1 MLIDLREQGD
11 AAIPERDVCIV
22 GTGVAGITLARRLVQ
37 LGHGVCM
44 LESGGLDFEQPT
56 QDLYRGAN
64 VGMPYYDLDQS
75 RLRFFGGTI
84 SIWGGRCALLDPI
97 DFERREW
104 VPHSGWPIVRSDL
117 DPYYRVAHRQF
128 ELGDF
133 NYERDIWA
141 TLGIAPQS
149 LDSDRL
155 TTGLW
160 RFDERNECYT
170 ASRSKDLLDSPDVTV
185 VLHANAVHVQ
195 ASPNARAVLHI
206 VVRPLDGKPREV
218 KARHYVL
225 ACGAIENA
233 RLLLVSNDVEA
244 QGIGNRHDQVGRY
257 FMEHPTGRIGHV
269 HTPRP
274 YEMWDAFQK
283 RFMPSG
289 PPLAPVLRLTDATQ
303 RATRALNSIATFKLQ
318 RPPSLGVP
326 ISNRIYQNI
335 KHGVDPNRRG
345 RALDHAYRGVRAWF
359 QRDIRGPFK
368 RLRAR
373 MGTSGLY
380 LIVRSEQAPNP
391 DSRVRLSSER
401 DALGNLRADLDWQ
414 LCDAEK
420 HSAGVFV
427 ETFDAELKRVGLGS
441 VERSEWLTTPEPQWP
456 VDPTVGNHPIAGYH
470 HMGTTR
476 MSADPAEGVVTA
488 HCNVFGY
495 DNLFVAGSSVFSTSG
510 WANPTLTLVAL
521 ALRLG
526 DHLDARLSATS
537 TSSRGYF
544 TSAS

>member
-1 MLIDLREQGD
+1 M
-11 AAIPERDVCIV
+11 
-22 GTGVAGITLARRLVQ
+22 
-37 LGHGVCM
+37 
-44 LESGGLDFEQPT
+44 
-56 QDLYRGAN
+56 
-64 VGMPYYDLDQS
+64 
-75 RLRFFGGTI
+75 
-84 SIWGGRCALLDPI
+84 
-97 DFERREW
+97 
-104 VPHSGWPIVRSDL
+104 
-117 DPYYRVAHRQF
+117 
-128 ELGDF
+128 
-133 NYERDIWA
+133 
-141 TLGIAPQS
+141 
-149 LDSDRL
+149 
-155 TTGLW
+155 
-160 RFDERNECYT
+160 
-170 ASRSKDLLDSPDVTV
+170 
-185 VLHANAVHVQ
+185 
-195 ASPNARAVLHI
+195 
-206 VVRPLDGKPREV
+206 
-218 KARHYVL
+218 
-225 ACGAIENA
+225 
-233 RLLLVSNDVEA
+233 
-244 QGIGNRHDQVGRY
+244 
-257 FMEHPTGRIGHV
+257 
-269 HTPRP
+269 
-274 YEMWDAFQK
+274 
-283 RFMPSG
+283 
-289 PPLAPVLRLTDATQ
+289 
-303 RATRALNSIATFKLQ
+303 
-318 RPPSLGVP
+318 P

-335 KHGVDPNRRG
+335 KHAVDPNRRG

-359 QRDIRGPFK
+359 HRDIRGPFK

-488 HCNVFGY
+488 NCNVFGY

>member
-22 GTGVAGITLARRLVQ
+22 GTGVAGITLARRLVD
-37 LGHGVCM
+37 LKRTVCM

-56 QDLYRGAN
+56 QDLYLGSN

-84 SIWGGRCALLDPI
+84 GIWGGRCALLDPI

-104 VPHSGWPIVRSDL
+104 VPHSGWPITRNDL

-133 NYERDIWA
+133 NYERDIWPS
-141 TLGIAPQS
+141 LGVAPLS

-170 ASRSKDLLDSPDVTV
+170 ASGSKDLIGSRDVTV

-195 ASPNARAVLHI
+195 ASADAGSILHV
-206 VVRPLDGKPREV
+206 VVRALDGKPRQV

-244 QGIGNRHDQVGRY
+244 GGIGNRHDQVGRY
-257 FMEHPTGRIGHV
+257 FMEHPTGRIGRV
-269 HTPRP
+269 HTPQP
-274 YEMWDAFQK
+274 YEMWDTFQK

-289 PPLAPVLRLTDATQ
+289 PPLAPVLRLGDATQ
-303 RATRALNSIATFKLQ
+303 RAARALNSIATFKLQ

-326 ISNRIYQNI
+326 ISNRIYQNL
-335 KHGVDPNRRG
+335 KHGIDPDRRG
-345 RALDHAYRGVRAWF
+345 RALDHAYRGVRAWL
-359 QRDIRGPFK
+359 QREIRGPFK
-368 RLRAR
+368 RMRVR
-373 MGTSGLY
+373 SGKSGLY
-380 LIVRSEQAPNP
+380 LIVRGEQAPNP
-391 DSRVRLSSER
+391 HSRVRLSSER

-414 LCDAEK
+414 LCDADK
-420 HSAGVFV
+420 HSARVFV
-427 ETFDAELKRVGLGS
+427 ETFDAELKRLGLGS
-441 VERSEWLTTPEPQWP
+441 AEPSEWLASPGAQWP

-470 HMGTTR
+470 HIGTTR
-476 MSADPAEGVVTA
+476 MSDTPAEGVVTA
-488 HCNVFGY
+488 DCNVFGY

-510 WANPTLTLVAL
+510 WANPTLTIAAL
-521 ALRLG
+521 SLRLA
-526 DHLDARLSATS
+526 DHLGAKLEAAPAVR
-537 TSSRGYF
+537 YV